1 MDMSKTKSA
10 IFIGKSTSIG
20 KRVILKVYWNG
31 RDEIGKKKKKTLVW
45 NQNITKRSWTKIEFP
60 PPIF

>member
-31 RDEIGKKKKKTLVW
+31 RDEIGKKKKK
-45 NQNITKRSWTKIEFP
+45 NFGMKSKYH
-60 PPIF
+60 